1 MRPGMRRLTS
11 TMRCACLAACRSE
24 PQMPQAS
31 ILTSAWPVAG
41 TGSGMVS
48 TTMSPPRKIAAFI
61 R

>member
-1 MRPGMRRLTS
+1 MRPGMRRVTA
-11 TMRCACLAACRSE
+11 TMRWACLAACRSE

-31 ILTSAWPVAG
+31 ILTRTWPRAG
-41 TGSGMVS
+41 TGSGKVS